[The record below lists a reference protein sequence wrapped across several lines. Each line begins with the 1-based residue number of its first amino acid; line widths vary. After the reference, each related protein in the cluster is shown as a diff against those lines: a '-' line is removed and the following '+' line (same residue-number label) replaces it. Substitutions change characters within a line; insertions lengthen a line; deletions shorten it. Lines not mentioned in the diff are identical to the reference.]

1 MGLIPGQGAKGFLG
15 GSVVKNPPA
24 IAGVSE
30 DTSLIPGS
38 RRFPWRRKWQPTP
51 VFLPGESHGQR
62 SLVGCSPRGHKELD
76 MTERLSMTVMTRELS
91 SPIVC
96 SQKTKTENRNN
107 IITNSI
113 KILKVDHIKKSLKN

>member
-1 MGLIPGQGAKGFLG
+1 M
-15 GSVVKNPPA
+15 
-24 IAGVSE
+24 
-30 DTSLIPGS
+30 
-38 RRFPWRRKWQPTP
+38 
-51 VFLPGESHGQR
+51 
-62 SLVGCSPRGHKELD
+62 GCSPRGHKELD